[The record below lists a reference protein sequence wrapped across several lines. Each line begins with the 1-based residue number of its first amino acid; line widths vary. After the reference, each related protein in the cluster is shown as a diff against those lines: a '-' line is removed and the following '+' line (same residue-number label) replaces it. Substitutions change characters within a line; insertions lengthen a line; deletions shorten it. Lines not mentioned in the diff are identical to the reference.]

1 MQSRRGLRPVTKSPY
16 NYETEEEKTGR
27 GEGHVQG
34 DAASS
39 QGTPGAIRLERQ
51 K

>member
-1 MQSRRGLRPVTKSPY
+1 MTKSPY
-16 NYETEEEKTGR
+16 NYETKEEKTSR

-34 DAASS
+34 DVVAS
-39 QGTPGAIRLERQ
+39 QETPGVIRLERQ